1 MNRKLI
7 LSIAALAVT
16 SALASAQNVVD
27 LAIVEACPDSTLMD
41 DYGRKTGWIEI
52 YNTSQGTVNY
62 GGCYLTNDKNNLT
75 KSLIQKGYKQTSLG
89 PTQTVV
95 FYASG
100 RGEDGL
106 FYTDFTVER
115 GDSLYLVSNDGRTIV
130 DSIYIPEDL
139 PQGVSV
145 IKLPVDNKG
154 LEYVQQ
160 DEPAVISPGMKN
172 GDQNEESK
180 SQIMARTDRN
190 GFVLTLVSVSVV
202 FIALAILWFLFW
214 ILFERPANKKAEA
227 AAQPKKGAKAKHVKT
242 GGADE
247 IAAAVAM
254 ALDMENG
261 GDIYAA
267 IATALHLY
275 YNDNA
280 HDAESFV
287 ITIKPSN
294 GSMWSDKTQTFR
306 KLPR

>member
-7 LSIAALAVT
+7 LSIAALAVS
-16 SALASAQNVVD
+16 SALASAQNIVD
-27 LAIVEACPDSTLMD
+27 LVIAEACPDSTLMD

-62 GGCYLTNDKNNLT
+62 GGCYLTNDRNNLT
-75 KSLIQKGYKQTSLG
+75 KSLIQKRYKQTSLG
-89 PTQTVV
+89 ATQTVV

-115 GDSLYLVSNDGRTIV
+115 GDSLFLVSNDGRTIV
-130 DSIYIPEDL
+130 DAIYIPEDL
-139 PQGVSV
+139 PQGMSV
-145 IKLPVDNKG
+145 AKLPVDNKG

-172 GDQNEESK
+172 GNQNEESK
-180 SQIMARTDRN
+180 SQVMARKDPH
-190 GFVLTLVSVSVV
+190 GFVLTVVSVAVV

-214 ILFERPANKKAEA
+214 VLFERPANKKAEA
-227 AAQPKKGAKAKHVKT
+227 AAKPKKEARPKAGKA
-242 GGADE
+242 GSADE

-261 GDIYAA
+261 GDVYAA
-267 IATALHLY
+267 IATAIHLY
-275 YNDNA
+275 YNDSA

-287 ITIKPSN
+287 ITIKPSAD
-294 GSMWSDKTQTFR
+294 SMWSEKTQTFR
-306 KLPR
+306 KYPR

>member
-27 LAIVEACPDSTLMD
+27 LVIAEACPDSTLMD

-62 GGCYLTNDKNNLT
+62 GGCYLTNDRNNLT
-75 KSLIQKGYKQTSLG
+75 KSLIQKGYKQTALG

-130 DSIYIPEDL
+130 DAIYIPEDL
-139 PQGVSV
+139 PQGMSV

-172 GDQNEESK
+172 GDQNAETK
-180 SQIMARTDRN
+180 SQIMARTDRH
-190 GFVLTLVSVSVV
+190 GFVLTLVSVAVV

-227 AAQPKKGAKAKHVKT
+227 AAQPKKETKAKHGKA
-242 GGADE
+242 GSADE

-287 ITIKPSN
+287 ITIKPSA